1 MEFFDQFRISIVIG
15 AVIHTERTARAL
27 TQQQLAL
34 MAGLHPMALSK
45 IERGVQQDVGIETL
59 QRLAFGL
66 SQVGAGVTATS
77 LVASAEQWQRR
88 LIAEAQGGTLPVPAT
103 NNTGQVVA
111 GVLTGAALAALL
123 VLLASKTSK

>member
-1 MEFFDQFRISIVIG
+1 MEFSEQFRISLVLG
-15 AVIHTERTARAL
+15 AVIHTERTARGL

-34 MAGLHPMALSK
+34 MAGMHPMALSK
-45 IERGVQQDVGIETL
+45 IERGVQHDVGIETL
-59 QRLAFGL
+59 QRLACGL
-66 SQVGAGVTATS
+66 AQVGPCVTATN

-111 GVLTGAALAALL
+111 GVVTGAALAALI
-123 VLLASKTSK
+123 VLLASKASK